1 MAAGISNRQFR
12 VLLTCFLR
20 DQKLH
25 EKQSK
30 TSMNNHVKRIYYLVH
45 HVKLSEKACSLLSWN
60 CEILHF
66 RDDNYDCIYH
76 VPHFL

>member
-12 VLLTCFLR
+12 VLLACFLR

-30 TSMNNHVKRIYYLVH
+30 TSMNNHVKRIFYLVH
-45 HVKLSEKACSLLSWN
+45 HVKSSDTA
-60 CEILHF
+60 
-66 RDDNYDCIYH
+66 
-76 VPHFL
+76 